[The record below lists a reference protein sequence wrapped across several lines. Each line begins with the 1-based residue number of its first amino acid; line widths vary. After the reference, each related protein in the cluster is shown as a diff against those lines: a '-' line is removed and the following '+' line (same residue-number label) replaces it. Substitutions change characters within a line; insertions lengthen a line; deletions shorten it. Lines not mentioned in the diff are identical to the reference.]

1 MDREKGTMVDASFI
15 CLCATCV
22 KANFFRAPLLLSR
35 FDKATGEEFF
45 YVARYEEREEAWS
58 TLQGHVSLKRTILAE
73 SGWANS
79 LRGRKPVVKR
89 YSSVIHLML

>member
-58 TLQGHVSLKRTILAE
+58 TLLRDTGYVYNVCPMHKRHVQIS
-73 SGWANS
+73 
-79 LRGRKPVVKR
+79 
-89 YSSVIHLML
+89 

>member
-58 TLQGHVSLKRTILAE
+58 TLQGHGLRVQRVSNA
-73 SGWANS
+73 
-79 LRGRKPVVKR
+79 
-89 YSSVIHLML
+89 